1 MVDVGVGEAVGVGVS
16 VEAGVGVAAGVG
28 VTIGVGVGV
37 AAGVVV
43 LQPVSTSIRESAI
56 NREPASMSFR
66 IFVLLHICHLVD
78 TPVLYDKRVQ
88 GKSLNSSLLPKLFEQ
103 PFDL

>member
-1 MVDVGVGEAVGVGVS
+1 MVGVVVGEATEV
-16 VEAGVGVAAGVG
+16 GVGVAAGVG
-28 VTIGVGVGV
+28 VAIGVGVGV

-78 TPVLYDKRVQ
+78 TPVMYSKRVQ
-88 GKSLNSSLLPKLFEQ
+88 GKSLSASLLSELFEQ
-103 PFDL
+103 PFYL